1 LLLLPTL
8 AADVRGQYE
17 NFARLQAV
25 KMAKQHKLYPEII
38 NRPVLEA
45 ALVEVRLR
53 DTLPEQHLEDV
64 VLPPFYVELDAPA
77 DS

>member
-1 LLLLPTL
+1 MEK
-8 AADVRGQYE
+8 QY
-17 NFARLQAV
+17 
-25 KMAKQHKLYPEII
+25 KLYPEII

-53 DTLPEQHLEDV
+53 DTLPEQHVEDV
-64 VLPPFYVELDAPA
+64 VLPPFYVELDAQT